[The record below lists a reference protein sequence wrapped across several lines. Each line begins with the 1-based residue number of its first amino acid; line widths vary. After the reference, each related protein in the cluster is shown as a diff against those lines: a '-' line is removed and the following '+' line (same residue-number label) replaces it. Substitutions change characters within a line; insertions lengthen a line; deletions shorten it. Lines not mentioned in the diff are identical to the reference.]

1 MLDKRLRCVAD
12 MVRPSSRLADIGTD
26 HAYLPAEL
34 VASGRCPHAIA
45 CDIRPGPADAARRT
59 VQEAGLADRIEVR
72 LGDGLAPL
80 HWTEADDIVIAGMG
94 GETIAAIL
102 RNGLPRWLP
111 EGREALGRM
120 AFLLQPMSRPEEL
133 RRMLLTGGFSLF
145 EEKTVE
151 EGGHLYTVM
160 RAGYTGA
167 PPCTD
172 EASFYIGALSPK
184 DGAAFLRKQRIR
196 LARRADGL
204 RLTDTLAEERKRIE
218 GILRAIDRHLEK
230 E

>member
-12 MVRPSSRLADIGTD
+12 LVRPGSRLADIGTD

-34 VASGRCPHAIA
+34 VGSGRCPRAIA

-59 VQEAGLADRIEVR
+59 VREAGLADRIEVR

-80 HWTEADDIVIAGMG
+80 HWAEADDIVIAGMG

-102 RNGLPRWLP
+102 RDGLRRWLP

-120 AFLLQPMSRPEEL
+120 SFLLQPMSRPEEL
-133 RRMLLTGGFSLF
+133 RRMLLTSGFSLRK
-145 EEKTVE
+145 ETAVE

-160 RAGYTGA
+160 CAAYTGT

-172 EASFYIGALSPK
+172 EASYYIGALSPA
-184 DGAAFLRKQRIR
+184 DGAAFLQKQRMR
-196 LARRADGL
+196 LSKRADGL
-204 RLTDTLAEERKRIE
+204 RLAGGPAKEQQQIARII
-218 GILRAIDRHLEK
+218 GAIDRYLEK

>member
-1 MLDKRLRCVAD
+1 M
-12 MVRPSSRLADIGTD
+12 
-26 HAYLPAEL
+26 
-34 VASGRCPHAIA
+34 
-45 CDIRPGPADAARRT
+45 
-59 VQEAGLADRIEVR
+59 
-72 LGDGLAPL
+72 

-102 RNGLPRWLP
+102 RNGLSRWLP

-196 LARRADGL
+196 LARRARRPAADRRPLRKNGNGL
-204 RLTDTLAEERKRIE
+204 KAYFVPLTAIWKRSEHHDHHTRSSGVFAAE
-218 GILRAIDRHLEK
+218 GPV
-230 E
+230 